1 MASGQHTQVRDWA
14 VQHWKNPG
22 HTVRAPEFQVSSSL
36 GLQLLLSW
44 QGVQGKRHW
53 SSSETVYSPVHGWGT
68 YRQCGTKTHWSTAY
82 RRHVFPAQ
90 KRRGWVIYSQNLQKL
105 YQRILSLNTSAVQ
118 KRADIQQVFFYLMT
132 SKHLLAFTRVKV
144 ISWWNLLEKQEFTAF
159 LL

>member
-1 MASGQHTQVRDWA
+1 MLVLFEIRGSKLPRRLRQYQGCDPFSSYEKMPMPSQDLKPWVSPWHLVNTHKLGIGQYNT
-14 VQHWKNPG
+14 WKNPG

-90 KRRGWVIYSQNLQKL
+90 KRTKEERMSHLQPEPSETVPKNPE
-105 YQRILSLNTSAVQ
+105 S
-118 KRADIQQVFFYLMT
+118 
-132 SKHLLAFTRVKV
+132 
-144 ISWWNLLEKQEFTAF
+144 
-159 LL
+159 